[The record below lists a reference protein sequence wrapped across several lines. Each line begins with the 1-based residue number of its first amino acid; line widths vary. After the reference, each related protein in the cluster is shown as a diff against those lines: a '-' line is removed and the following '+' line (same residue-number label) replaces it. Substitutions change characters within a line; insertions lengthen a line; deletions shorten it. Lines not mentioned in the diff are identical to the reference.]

1 MSALDH
7 HTGVLTYTKYFLD
20 VNRALEH
27 WRYSFKLTTLR
38 TCNNFMFFLLF
49 FMAVSDEVWWKS
61 VTSMRI

>member
-1 MSALDH
+1 MKNKIEKKVICQLS
-7 HTGVLTYTKYFLD
+7 TTIQGVLTYTKYFLD

-49 FMAVSDEVWWKS
+49 FYGSI
-61 VTSMRI
+61 R